1 MARKKGEWRSE
12 RCLTCAHPQIGEINF
27 AICKG
32 VPVLAV
38 AKKYNLTAASL
49 YSHAR
54 NHIPDNYRKIISAGI
69 YADID
74 DLLKKCTTGDAQTLD
89 LLDAVISGSFNAWSL
104 AFANSSQAGMT
115 AHGSQLRQFLEL
127 RSKINR
133 ELAPAQHL
141 HGHLTTNN
149 FVVDNSAMIAGI
161 SKALQPYP
169 DARRA
174 VLQFLR
180 PEVNAIEHQSAAD

>member
-1 MARKKGEWRSE
+1 MARKKNEWRSE
-12 RCLTCAHPQIGEINF
+12 RCLSCAHPQIGEINF

-32 VPVLAV
+32 VPILAI

-89 LLDAVISGSFNAWSL
+89 LLDAAISGTFNAWSL
-104 AFANSSQAGMT
+104 AFANGSQAGMT

-133 ELAPAQHL
+133 ELVPNP
-141 HGHLTTNN
+141 GSVTNN
-149 FVVDNSAMIAGI
+149 ILLSGDVSSLLRI
-161 SKALQPYP
+161 LQPFP
-169 DARRA
+169 EAKQAIVNHFAARPA
-174 VLQFLR
+174 
-180 PEVNAIEHQSAAD
+180 PMIEHHAGADD